1 MHRFEREVLRRR
13 LDALSSWAHLAFGV
27 LLLERAVPNF
37 FRFEAETE
45 ARGGAMLRGAQAK
58 LWGLL
63 EGNNAAAPF
72 VGITA
77 KACEFFAPDTELY
90 SSPYTSS
97 ALDAI
102 SIACNVLDY
111 ADSERAELLV
121 EAASLRRDSIDMFL
135 QRVDPSAVD
144 FEMRLLTHPLMQE
157 ELGLQEADLAFLD
170 KWQSKGEQ
178 AWSAVLGRSV
188 DLGYSNLRMIPP
200 RQ

>member
-1 MHRFEREVLRRR
+1 MHRFEPEILRRR
-13 LDALSSWAHLAFGV
+13 LGALSRWANLAFGV
-27 LLLERAVPNF
+27 FLVERAVPNF
-37 FRFEAETE
+37 FRFEAETG
-45 ARGGAMLRGAQAK
+45 ARGGAMLRGVQAK

-77 KACEFFAPDTELY
+77 KSCECFAPDTELWD
-90 SSPYTSS
+90 SPYTSA

-111 ADSERAELLV
+111 ADSERTELLV
-121 EAASLRRDSIDMFL
+121 EAASLRRDSVDMFL
-135 QRVDPSAVD
+135 QRVERVDPSAVD

-157 ELGLQEADLAFLD
+157 ELGYQEADLAFLD
-170 KWQSKGEQ
+170 KGDQV
-178 AWSAVLGRSV
+178 WSAVLGRSI
-188 DLGYSNLRMIPP
+188 DLGYSNLRMMRS